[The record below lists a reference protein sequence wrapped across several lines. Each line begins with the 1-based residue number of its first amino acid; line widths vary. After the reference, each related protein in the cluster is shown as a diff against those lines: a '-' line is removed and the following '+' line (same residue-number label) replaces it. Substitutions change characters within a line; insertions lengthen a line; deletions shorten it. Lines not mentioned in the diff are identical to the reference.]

1 MFKSIGWPE
10 MFILLVVVI
19 VLFVI
24 VSRLVKLLRGDSKRG
39 SVRGQIESPDKGGK
53 FCGKCG
59 VQLREDDSF
68 CPKCGTTAK

>member
-1 MFKSIGWPE
+1 MFKSFGWPE
-10 MFILLVVVI
+10 LFIIVVVVI

-24 VSRLVKLLRGDSKRG
+24 VSRLVRLLRGNSKRG

-59 VQLREDDSF
+59 VKLQKDDSF
-68 CPKCGTTAK
+68 CPKCGTVSK